1 MRPVQEE
8 MAANTQDIRTLIRLV
23 WCDVGSKL
31 LRSIICAST
40 VTCSVCMTVATRR
53 IQVLLWC
60 RWRRSSTYFKPVILV
75 TGIGTTRFQLGIWFG
90 SKAVA
95 LHLLVGPLF
104 RLLDAEREHLLSR
117 TEVSRKKQWRKAQTW
132 RDIWFNVDLSYL
144 RPRFASADII

>member
-40 VTCSVCMTVATRR
+40 VTCSATAW
-53 IQVLLWC
+53 QLPQEGFKFFYDADGEGVQLTSNQWY
-60 RWRRSSTYFKPVILV
+60 WRRGLV
-75 TGIGTTRFQLGIWFG
+75 PHVSLLAALLQLGIWFG

-132 RDIWFNVDLSYL
+132 RDIWFKL
-144 RPRFASADII
+144 I